1 MGEDTNNGSED
12 MIIVDLMDDLLG
24 LCEDN
29 EVMKDSIREYLRMLP
44 KVIVGIES
52 TDMAE
57 AEDIL
62 APRVEHFKK
71 TFEGGDWSGRIVY
84 TIYCHDVEDELK
96 NIRCW
101 NR

>member
-1 MGEDTNNGSED
+1 
-12 MIIVDLMDDLLG
+12 
-24 LCEDN
+24 
-29 EVMKDSIREYLRMLP
+29 
-44 KVIVGIES
+44 VGIES

-84 TIYCHDVEDELK
+84 TILP
-96 NIRCW
+96 R
-101 NR
+101 RRG

>member
-1 MGEDTNNGSED
+1 
-12 MIIVDLMDDLLG
+12 MIIIDLMADLLG

-29 EVMKDSIREYLRMLP
+29 DVMKDSIRGYLGGLP
-44 KVIVGIES
+44 SVIVAIES
-52 TDMAE
+52 TDVAE

-62 APRVEHFKK
+62 APRVEHFAK

-84 TIYCHDVEDELK
+84 TIYCHDVEVELK
-96 NIRCW
+96 NIKCW